1 MFAKKSMERLDK
13 KLNTQEQLKQNQ
25 QEIDLSMEILTPIIS
40 TTLKNGEIVSS
51 FVGKNL
57 SWAKNA
63 GQQIYVSEI
72 YSVLAKNKLA
82 EVIRKK
88 YKKGMLIKMKGTL
101 SYMKMKMDSNKW
113 ERKIFIAS
121 EIYYA

>member
-1 MFAKKSMERLDK
+1 MERLDK
-13 KLNTQEQLKQNQ
+13 KLNTQKQLKQNQ

>member
-101 SYMKMKMDSNKW
+101 SYMKMKLDSNKW